1 MKNAKKIIE
10 IADKTVNWLIVICFL
25 PLLLYGIYGIW
36 DSNCINQQADA
47 SNYETYKPTAEND
60 MSFAELQKKNPE
72 VFGWLTVDKTH
83 IDYPLVQGEDN
94 SEYVNRNVLGEFSL
108 SGSIFL
114 DCNNKKDFSDM
125 NSIIYGHHMAKD
137 AMFGELEYFQEK
149 SYFEKHS
156 HGELYYEGKWHTVEF
171 FAFLHADAYD
181 SVLYNTNL
189 RRVTDMTMYL
199 EYIRQHAIQFKE
211 LSFREDERFVTLST
225 CTSDSTNGR
234 HLLIGRIK
242 EDAENKQGEPQYEK
256 E

>member
-1 MKNAKKIIE
+1 MKNAKKIIR

-36 DSNCINQQADA
+36 DSNRINQQADA

-60 MSFAELQKKNPE
+60 MAFAELQKKNPE

-171 FAFLHADAYD
+171 L
-181 SVLYNTNL
+181 
-189 RRVTDMTMYL
+189 
-199 EYIRQHAIQFKE
+199 
-211 LSFREDERFVTLST
+211 LSFMQTPMT
-225 CTSDSTNGR
+225 ACC
-234 HLLIGRIK
+234 II
-242 EDAENKQGEPQYEK
+242 QIYGE
-256 E
+256 

>member
-125 NSIIYGHHMAKD
+125 NSIILGIIWQKMRC
-137 AMFGELEYFQEK
+137 LENWSIFRR
-149 SYFEKHS
+149 S
-156 HGELYYEGKWHTVEF
+156 LI
-171 FAFLHADAYD
+171 
-181 SVLYNTNL
+181 L
-189 RRVTDMTMYL
+189 RNILMGNCIMK
-199 EYIRQHAIQFKE
+199 ESGIQ
-211 LSFREDERFVTLST
+211 
-225 CTSDSTNGR
+225 
-234 HLLIGRIK
+234 
-242 EDAENKQGEPQYEK
+242 
-256 E
+256 